1 MRVVRVFT
9 GNDNQSHFEDV
20 DIDLLH
26 QSPRG
31 RLSRLIKG
39 RGVIFRVVDGSYDL
53 DFHTAPRRQF
63 VVNLSGSVDITVG
76 DGSARRL
83 GPGEILWAEDTTG
96 QGHKSQAVDRQPRR
110 CLFLPIDDEE
120 GVLQVCPATGVRS
133 TMRSTIPQT

>member
-39 RGVIFRVVDGSYDL
+39 RGVIFREVDGSYDL
-53 DFHTAPRRQF
+53 DFHRAPRRQF

-96 QGHKSQAVDRQPRR
+96 QGHKSQAVDGQPRR

-120 GVLQVCPATGVRS
+120 VVLQ
-133 TMRSTIPQT
+133 I